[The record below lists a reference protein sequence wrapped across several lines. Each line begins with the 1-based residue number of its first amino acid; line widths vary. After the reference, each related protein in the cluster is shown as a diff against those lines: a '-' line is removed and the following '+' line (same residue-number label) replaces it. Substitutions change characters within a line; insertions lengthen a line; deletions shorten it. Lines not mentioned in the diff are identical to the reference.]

1 MSKSALSIALL
12 SLCSPAAFAFPPCP
26 ADDEELIPIDDPTY
40 SRKEGVPPW
49 FVAGY
54 VLEGNPE
61 VLNAIRPMRQDA
73 GNIIST
79 GKCRPS
85 DVLPIPGSHIA
96 DESLNVTPHRAP
108 ASGYGMIFLPDIRST
123 DPGRLL
129 RYTLGFIVDGR
140 PLDEANDWFDVA
152 ELELQW
158 TLPLSTARPHDISTL
173 YRVRKDRSS
182 DGRTIVRVIE
192 SRRMQPSGPGYASR
206 IDESVVATIPVDPA
220 ADGMPV
226 KLQWSQRTRIGTG
239 GDSIPD
245 PEVIETQGS
254 AGYETTTHRAKT
266 QASAA
271 VMPLPMV
278 PPTVDTW
285 FEVVGPNGQSLYRRE
300 LRDQWV
306 SVLSMG
312 VLDYTASSVE
322 SDSQAGPILESM
334 ELNAELQ

>member
-12 SLCSPAAFAFPPCP
+12 SLCSPVAFAFPPCP
-26 ADDEELIPIDDPTY
+26 ANHMDLIPIDDATY
-40 SRKEGVPPW
+40 SRKAGIEPW

-61 VLNAIRPMRQDA
+61 VLNAIRPLRQDA

-85 DVLPIPGSHIA
+85 DVLPIPSSHIA

-108 ASGYGMIFLPDIRST
+108 ASGFGMIFLPDIRST
-123 DPGRLL
+123 NPGRLL
-129 RYTLGFIVDGR
+129 RYTLDVTVDGR
-140 PLDEANDWFDVA
+140 PLAQADDWFDVA

-158 TLPLSTARPHDISTL
+158 TQPLSTATPHDISTL

-182 DGRTIVRVIE
+182 DGRTTVQVIE
-192 SRRMQPSGPGYASR
+192 SRRLGPSGPGYVSR

-220 ADGMPV
+220 AGGMPV
-226 KLQWSQRTRIGTG
+226 KLLWSQRTRIGTG

-245 PEVIETQGS
+245 PEVIETQGNS
-254 AGYETTTHRAKT
+254 GYGATTHRAKT
-266 QASAA
+266 HASAA
-271 VMPLPMV
+271 ILPLPMV

-285 FEVVGPNGQSLYRRE
+285 IEVIGPNGESLYRRE

-306 SVLSMG
+306 SALSMG
-312 VLDYTASSVE
+312 VLDYTASGVE
-322 SDSQAGPILESM
+322 SDSQIGPILTDM
-334 ELNAELQ
+334 WLNAELQ